1 MSKTAVIDIGSN
13 SVRLMLWAD
22 GKVLYKQLS
31 TTRLG
36 EGTAFSLCL
45 KEEAIERTAKAV
57 SAFAER
63 AKREGAEN
71 IFAYATEAVRSAEN
85 KEVFLARVRQLS
97 GLEVEVLSGDTEAEL
112 GLFGALGER
121 GDGGMIDVGGAST
134 EVSFRK
140 NGKLAFSVSI
150 PWGAVRLYDLCHDS
164 IGCLQDSV
172 SPHLEKLS
180 AAPKGL
186 PVFGVGG
193 TATTLAAVCLKL
205 ERYSSSAVQGCRI
218 KTAELDALTAQL
230 LALSAEERK
239 RLPGMD
245 ARRADIIGGGA
256 FLLTSA
262 LKTLGADELIVS
274 DSDNL
279 EGYLAYK
286 GMQ

>member
-45 KEEAIERTAKAV
+45 KEEAIERTARAV

-97 GLEVEVLSGDTEAEL
+97 GLEVEVLSGDTEAKL
-112 GLFGALGER
+112 GLFGALGEC

-140 NGKLAFSVSI
+140 SGKLVFSVSI
-150 PWGAVRLYDLCHDS
+150 PLGAVRLYDLCHDS
-164 IGCLQDSV
+164 IKCLRNSV

-180 AAPKGL
+180 DAPKGL
-186 PVFGVGG
+186 PVYGVGG
-193 TATTLAAVCLKL
+193 TATTLAAVYLKL

-218 KTAELDALTAQL
+218 KESELGPLTAQL
-230 LALSAEERK
+230 LSLSAEERK
-239 RLPGMD
+239 QLPGMD

-256 FLLTSA
+256 FLLTSV

>member
-1 MSKTAVIDIGSN
+1 MSKAAVIDIGSN

-45 KEEAIERTAKAV
+45 KEEAIERTARAV

-63 AKREGAEN
+63 AKQEGAEN

-97 GLEVEVLSGDTEAEL
+97 GLKVEVLPGETEAKL
-112 GLFGALGER
+112 GLFGALGEH

-140 NGKLAFSVSI
+140 SGKLVFSVSI
-150 PWGAVRLYDLCHDS
+150 PLGAVRLYDLCHDS

-218 KTAELDALTAQL
+218 KESELGPLTAQL
-230 LALSAEERK
+230 LSLSAEERK
-239 RLPGMD
+239 QLPGMD

-256 FLLTSA
+256 FLLTSV

>member
-97 GLEVEVLSGDTEAEL
+97 GLEVEVLPGDTEAKL
-112 GLFGALGER
+112 GLFGALGEC

-140 NGKLAFSVSI
+140 SGKLVFSVSI
-150 PWGAVRLYDLCHDS
+150 PLGAVRLYDLCHDS

-218 KTAELDALTAQL
+218 ETAELDALTAHL

-256 FLLTSA
+256 FLLTSV
-262 LKTLGADELIVS
+262 LKILGADELIVS

>member
-1 MSKTAVIDIGSN
+1 MSKAAVIDIGSN
-13 SVRLMLWAD
+13 SVRLMFWAD

-45 KEEAIERTAKAV
+45 KEEAIERTARAV

-63 AKREGAEN
+63 AKREDAEN

-97 GLEVEVLSGDTEAEL
+97 GLEVEVLSGETEAKL
-112 GLFGALGER
+112 GLFGALGEH

-140 NGKLAFSVSI
+140 SGKLVFSVSI
-150 PWGAVRLYDLCHDS
+150 SLGAVRLYDLCHDS
-164 IGCLQDSV
+164 IKCLRNSV

-180 AAPKGL
+180 DAPKGL
-186 PVFGVGG
+186 PVYGVGG
-193 TATTLAAVCLKL
+193 TATTLAAVYLKL
-205 ERYSSSAVQGCRI
+205 ERYSSSAVQGYRI
-218 KTAELDALTAQL
+218 KESELGPLTAQL
-230 LALSAEERK
+230 LSLSAEERK
-239 RLPGMD
+239 QLPGMD

-256 FLLTSA
+256 FLLTSV

>member
-45 KEEAIERTAKAV
+45 KEEAIERTARAV

-97 GLEVEVLSGDTEAEL
+97 GLEVEVLPGDTEAKL
-112 GLFGALGER
+112 GLFGALGEC

-140 NGKLAFSVSI
+140 SGKLVFSVSI
-150 PWGAVRLYDLCHDS
+150 PLGAVRLYDLCHDS

-186 PVFGVGG
+186 PVYGVGG

-218 KTAELDALTAQL
+218 ETAELDALTAHL

-239 RLPGMD
+239 RLPLVRT
-245 ARRADIIGGGA
+245 AP
-256 FLLTSA
+256 S
-262 LKTLGADELIVS
+262 
-274 DSDNL
+274 
-279 EGYLAYK
+279 
-286 GMQ
+286 

>member
-1 MSKTAVIDIGSN
+1 MSKAAVIDIGSN
-13 SVRLMLWAD
+13 SVRLMFWAD

-45 KEEAIERTAKAV
+45 KEEAIERTARAV

-97 GLEVEVLSGDTEAEL
+97 GLEVEVLSGETEAKL
-112 GLFGALGER
+112 GLFGALGEH

-140 NGKLAFSVSI
+140 SGDLVFSVSI
-150 PWGAVRLYDLCHDS
+150 PLGAVRLYDLCHDS
-164 IGCLQDSV
+164 IKCLRNSV

-180 AAPKGL
+180 DAPKGL
-186 PVFGVGG
+186 PVYGVGG
-193 TATTLAAVCLKL
+193 TATTLAAVYLKL

-218 KTAELDALTAQL
+218 KESELGPLTAQL
-230 LALSAEERK
+230 LSLSAEERK
-239 RLPGMD
+239 QLPGMD

-256 FLLTSA
+256 FLLTSV

>member
-1 MSKTAVIDIGSN
+1 MSKAAVIDIGSN

-45 KEEAIERTAKAV
+45 KEEAIERTARAV

-97 GLEVEVLSGDTEAEL
+97 GLEVEVLSGETEAKL
-112 GLFGALGER
+112 GLFGALGEH

-140 NGKLAFSVSI
+140 SGDLVFSVSI
-150 PWGAVRLYDLCHDS
+150 PLGAVRLYDLCHDS
-164 IGCLQDSV
+164 IKCLRNSV

-180 AAPKGL
+180 DAPKGL
-186 PVFGVGG
+186 PVYGVGG
-193 TATTLAAVCLKL
+193 TATTLAAVYLKL

-218 KTAELDALTAQL
+218 KESELGPLTAQL
-230 LALSAEERK
+230 LSLSAEERK
-239 RLPGMD
+239 QLPGMD

-256 FLLTSA
+256 FLLTSV

>member
-36 EGTAFSLCL
+36 KGTAFSLCL
-45 KEEAIERTAKAV
+45 KEEAIERTARAI

-71 IFAYATEAVRSAEN
+71 IIAYATEAVRSAEN

-97 GLEVEVLSGDTEAEL
+97 GLEVEVLSGDTEAKL
-112 GLFGALGER
+112 GLFGALGEH

-140 NGKLAFSVSI
+140 SGDLVFSVSI
-150 PWGAVRLYDLCHDS
+150 PLGAVRLYDLCHDS
-164 IGCLQDSV
+164 IECLRSTV

-180 AAPKGL
+180 DASKGL

-193 TATTLAAVCLKL
+193 TATTLAAVYLKL

>member
-1 MSKTAVIDIGSN
+1 MSKAAVIDIGSN
-13 SVRLMLWAD
+13 SVRLMFWAD

-45 KEEAIERTAKAV
+45 KEEAIERTARAV

-63 AKREGAEN
+63 AKQEGAEDV
-71 IFAYATEAVRSAEN
+71 FAYATEAVRSAEN

-97 GLEVEVLSGDTEAEL
+97 GLEVEVLSGDTEAKL
-112 GLFGALGER
+112 GLFGALGDS

-140 NGKLAFSVSI
+140 SGDLVFSVSI
-150 PWGAVRLYDLCHDS
+150 PLGAVRLYDLCHDS

-218 KTAELDALTAQL
+218 KESELGPLTAQL
-230 LALSAEERK
+230 LSLSAEERK
-239 RLPGMD
+239 QLPGMD

-256 FLLTSA
+256 FLLTSV
-262 LKTLGADELIVS
+262 LETLGADELIVS

>member
-45 KEEAIERTAKAV
+45 KEEAIERTARAV

-97 GLEVEVLSGDTEAEL
+97 GLEVEVLSGETEAKL
-112 GLFGALGER
+112 GLFGALGEH

-140 NGKLAFSVSI
+140 SGKLVFSVSI
-150 PWGAVRLYDLCHDS
+150 SLGAVRLYDLCHDS

-180 AAPKGL
+180 VAPKGL
-186 PVFGVGG
+186 PVYGVGG
-193 TATTLAAVCLKL
+193 TATTLASVYLKL

-218 KTAELDALTAQL
+218 KESELGPLTAQL
-230 LALSAEERK
+230 LSLSAEERK
-239 RLPGMD
+239 QLPGMD

-256 FLLTSA
+256 FLLTSV

>member
-1 MSKTAVIDIGSN
+1 MSKAAVIDIGSN
-13 SVRLMLWAD
+13 SVRLMFWAD

-45 KEEAIERTAKAV
+45 KEEAIERTARAV

-63 AKREGAEN
+63 AKQEGAEDV
-71 IFAYATEAVRSAEN
+71 FAYATEAVRSAEN

-97 GLEVEVLSGDTEAEL
+97 GLEVEVLSGDTEAKL
-112 GLFGALGER
+112 GLFGALGDS

-140 NGKLAFSVSI
+140 SGDLVFSVSI
-150 PWGAVRLYDLCHDS
+150 PLGAVRLYDLCHDS
-164 IGCLQDSV
+164 IKCLRNSV

-180 AAPKGL
+180 DAPKGL
-186 PVFGVGG
+186 PVYGVGG
-193 TATTLAAVCLKL
+193 TATTLAAVYLKL

-218 KTAELDALTAQL
+218 KESELGPLTAQL
-230 LALSAEERK
+230 LSLSAEERK
-239 RLPGMD
+239 QLPGMD

-256 FLLTSA
+256 FLLTSV
-262 LKTLGADELIVS
+262 LETLGADELIVS

>member
-1 MSKTAVIDIGSN
+1 MSKAAVIDIGSN
-13 SVRLMLWAD
+13 SVRLMFWAD

-45 KEEAIERTAKAV
+45 KEEAIERTARAV

-63 AKREGAEN
+63 AKQEGAEDV
-71 IFAYATEAVRSAEN
+71 FAYATEAVRSAEN

-97 GLEVEVLSGDTEAEL
+97 GLEVEVLSGDTEAKL
-112 GLFGALGER
+112 GLFGALGDS

-140 NGKLAFSVSI
+140 SGDLVFSVSI
-150 PWGAVRLYDLCHDS
+150 PLGAVRLYDLCHDS
-164 IGCLQDSV
+164 IKCLRNSV

-180 AAPKGL
+180 DAPKGL
-186 PVFGVGG
+186 PVYGVGG
-193 TATTLAAVCLKL
+193 TATTLAAVYLKL

-218 KTAELDALTAQL
+218 KESELGPLTAQL
-230 LALSAEERK
+230 LSLSAEERK
-239 RLPGMD
+239 QLPGMD

-256 FLLTSA
+256 FLLTSV
-262 LKTLGADELIVS
+262 LETLGADELIVS

-279 EGYLAYK
+279 EGYIAYK

>member
-1 MSKTAVIDIGSN
+1 MSKAAVIDIGSN

-45 KEEAIERTAKAV
+45 KEEAIERTARAV

-63 AKREGAEN
+63 AKQEGAEDV
-71 IFAYATEAVRSAEN
+71 FAYATEAVRSAEN

-97 GLEVEVLSGDTEAEL
+97 GLKVEVLSGETEAKL
-112 GLFGALGER
+112 GLFGALGEH

-140 NGKLAFSVSI
+140 SGDLVFSVSI
-150 PWGAVRLYDLCHDS
+150 PLGAVRLYDLCHDS
-164 IGCLQDSV
+164 IKCLRNSV

-180 AAPKGL
+180 DAPKGL
-186 PVFGVGG
+186 PVYGVGG
-193 TATTLAAVCLKL
+193 TATTLAAVYLKL

-218 KTAELDALTAQL
+218 KESELGPLTAQL
-230 LALSAEERK
+230 LSLSAEERK
-239 RLPGMD
+239 QLPGMD

-256 FLLTSA
+256 FLLTSV

>member
-1 MSKTAVIDIGSN
+1 MSKAAVIDIGSN
-13 SVRLMLWAD
+13 SVRLMFWAD

-45 KEEAIERTAKAV
+45 KEEAIERTARAV

-97 GLEVEVLSGDTEAEL
+97 GLEVEVLSGETEAKL
-112 GLFGALGER
+112 GLFGALGEH

-140 NGKLAFSVSI
+140 SGKLVFSVSI
-150 PWGAVRLYDLCHDS
+150 PLGAVRLYDLCHDS

-218 KTAELDALTAQL
+218 KESELGPLTAQL
-230 LALSAEERK
+230 LSLSAEERK
-239 RLPGMD
+239 QLPGMD

-256 FLLTSA
+256 FLLTSV

>member
-45 KEEAIERTAKAV
+45 KEEAIERTARAV

-97 GLEVEVLSGDTEAEL
+97 GLEVEVLPGDTEAKL
-112 GLFGALGER
+112 GLFGALGEC

-140 NGKLAFSVSI
+140 SGKLVFSVSI
-150 PWGAVRLYDLCHDS
+150 PLGAVRLYDLCHDS

-218 KTAELDALTAQL
+218 ETAELDALTAQL

-256 FLLTSA
+256 FLLTSV